1 MALGGAKNRPS
12 KMPLVPCAAEVPS
25 GAAAVGT
32 GPRSR
37 DIQGT
42 AAGHTRHSTTDTLM
56 PQGSFAARVKLVS
69 HALAAAA
76 VASLLSATMSAQAT
90 VRSGDLQMSI
100 DASGSLSALRHVPT
114 QRDYLAPGQP
124 APLLAVVN
132 GAQRLAPSGMTVRR
146 TRTGAMLAL
155 SFAAI
160 GARVDVEVQE
170 KPTHLLLTVR
180 HAEPAAAVH
189 AIIWG
194 PYPTTIGKTVGEVI
208 GVVRDGETALGLQ
221 VLNAKTLGGAL
232 PNAEG
237 STWARG
243 IAATS
248 AEFGSTIQAYA
259 INRDRERRVD
269 AWGGVYKNMPVT
281 PIPGE
286 TVVGSA
292 IALFA
297 SKDSE
302 TFARLERIAIVEK
315 LPRPTIDG
323 VWFPKTR
330 LYERSYM
337 ISSFGEAEADEML
350 TAVKRSGLYSLY
362 HEGPFKSWGHFV
374 LDEAQFPTG
383 RAGLRQIVTKAH
395 AAGVHLGVHTLTNF
409 INTNDPYVT
418 PVPDDRLSV
427 TGSST
432 LVRDISATQTSI
444 EVASPEYFAPVKD
457 NTLFTVKIGKELI
470 QYRAV
475 SEAPPF
481 LLLDVQRGAFGTTAA
496 AHGAGAT
503 VGKLFDHPYKVFFP
517 NFAMQ
522 REVATNLAAFL
533 NETGVDHIDFDGHEG
548 ALASGQGDYAVAVF
562 AEDVL
567 RQTKHDLING
577 TSISKTFYWH
587 IGSYYNW
594 GEPWYGGFKES
605 MQQYRIDN
613 QALFDRNYMPHM
625 LGWYLLTEQT
635 TLAEM
640 EWMLA
645 RAAGYAAGFAMVA
658 RPRALRGNAN
668 SGVLLDAIREWEDAR
683 MSGAFSD
690 AQRALLKDPA
700 NEFHLEKTGDGAWE
714 LSRMLLSPVLTRE
727 RVERQ
732 PGEPTSSTWRVEQTW
747 AEQPLQFRLTVAGK
761 SGAVRKIVLQV
772 DRFAPIT
779 IPDELAAG
787 ESVVYDGTAELR
799 VYDAL
804 GKPKARHTLTA
815 LPPRLAAGAHDVVL
829 DSEFVGDDAPVIQVQ
844 FKGRG
849 AGEVVRRR
857 R

>member
-1 MALGGAKNRPS
+1 MR
-12 KMPLVPCAAEVPS
+12 LVFSVLCA
-25 GAAAVGT
+25 
-32 GPRSR
+32 
-37 DIQGT
+37 IT
-42 AAGHTRHSTTDTLM
+42 A
-56 PQGSFAARVKLVS
+56 P
-69 HALAAAA
+69 ALAA
-76 VASLLSATMSAQAT
+76 QAT
-90 VRSGDLQMSI
+90 LRTGELQLRVDSV
-100 DASGSLSALRHVPT
+100 GQLSSWQHPLTKRE
-114 QRDYLAPGQP
+114 YLAQGQP
-124 APLLAVVN
+124 APLLSVVN
-132 GAQRLAPSGMTVRR
+132 GTQRVAPTRMTVRR
-146 TRTGAMLAL
+146 SRDSAILAL
-155 SFAAI
+155 AFAGLNAQ
-160 GARVDVEVQE
+160 VDVAITE
-170 KPTHLLLTVR
+170 KPTHLVLTVVR
-180 HAEPAAAVH
+180 AEPASAVH

-194 PYPTTIGKTVGEVI
+194 PYPTNIGKTVGEVI
-208 GVVRDGETALGLQ
+208 GVVRDGETAIGLQ

-232 PNAEG
+232 PNDEG

-243 IAATS
+243 IAAATT
-248 AEFGSTIQAYA
+248 ELGSTIQAYA

-269 AWGGVYKNMPVT
+269 AWGGVYKNMPVAR
-281 PIPGE
+281 IPGE

-297 SKDSE
+297 SKESD
-302 TFARLERIAIVEK
+302 TFARLERIAIAEM

-337 ISSFGEAEADEML
+337 ISSFGEADADEML
-350 TAVKRSGLYSLY
+350 AHAKRSGLYSLY

-374 LDEAQFPTG
+374 LDEAQFPNG
-383 RAGLRQIVTKAH
+383 RAALRQIVAKAK
-395 AAGVHLGVHTLTNF
+395 AAGLHLGVHTLTNF

-418 PVPDDRLSV
+418 PVPDDRLSE

-432 LVRDISATQTSI
+432 LVRDVSTTQTSI

-475 SEAPPF
+475 SESAPY

-496 AHGAGAT
+496 AHGAGAK

-517 NFAMQ
+517 DFAMQ
-522 REVATNLAAFL
+522 REVATNLANFL

-658 RPRALRGNAN
+658 RPKALRANQN

-683 MSGAFSD
+683 MSGAFSE

-714 LSRMLLSPVLTRE
+714 LSRMLLSPLFTRT

-732 PGEPTSSTWRVEQTW
+732 PGEPTSTTWRMEQTW
-747 AEQPLQFRLTVAGK
+747 AEQPLQFRLTVSGK
-761 SGAVRKIVLQV
+761 SGAVRKIVVQV

-779 IPDELAAG
+779 IPGELAAG

-804 GKPKARHTLTA
+804 GKPKERHTLTA
-815 LPPRLAAGAHDVVL
+815 APPRLAPGAHDVVM
-829 DSEFVGDDAPVIQVQ
+829 DSEFVGDEAPVVQVQ

-849 AGEVVRRR
+849 AGEAVRRR

>member
-1 MALGGAKNRPS
+1 MSRHL
-12 KMPLVPCAAEVPS
+12 L
-25 GAAAVGT
+25 AV
-32 GPRSR
+32 R
-37 DIQGT
+37 
-42 AAGHTRHSTTDTLM
+42 
-56 PQGSFAARVKLVS
+56 ARV
-69 HALAAAA
+69 ALCLLLA
-76 VASLLSATMSAQAT
+76 VILAPALPAQIT
-90 VRSGDLQMSI
+90 VRGGDLQLSV
-100 DASGSLSALRHVPT
+100 DATGRLTALRRIAT
-114 QRDYLAPGQP
+114 QRDHLATGQP
-124 APLLAVVN
+124 AALLTVVN
-132 GAQRLAPSGMTVRR
+132 GSQRLAPTGMTTRR
-146 TRTGAMLAL
+146 SRTGAVLTL
-155 SFAAI
+155 TFATI
-160 GARVDVEVQE
+160 SARVDVDVHE

-180 HAEPAAAVH
+180 RAEPAAAVH

-194 PYPTTIGKTVGEVI
+194 PYPTTIGTTVGEII

-232 PNAEG
+232 PNDEG

-243 IAATS
+243 IAAT
-248 AEFGSTIQAYA
+248 ATPFGSTIQAYA

-269 AWGGVYKNMPVT
+269 AWGGVYKNMPVA
-281 PIPGE
+281 PIAGE

-297 SKDSE
+297 SKASE
-302 TFARLERIAIVEK
+302 TFDRLERIAIAEK

-330 LYERSYM
+330 LYGRSYM
-337 ISSFGEAEADEML
+337 ISSFSEAEADEMI
-350 TAVKRSGLYSLY
+350 AYAKRSGLYSLY

-374 LDEAQFPTG
+374 LDETQFPNG
-383 RAGLRQIVTKAH
+383 RAGLRQVVARAK
-395 AAGVHLGVHTLTNF
+395 AAGLHLGVHTLTNF

-427 TGSST
+427 TGTST
-432 LVRDISATQTSI
+432 LVRDITPTQTEI

-475 SEAPPF
+475 SEAAPYR
-481 LLLDVQRGAFGTTAA
+481 LLDVQRGAFGTTAS
-496 AHGAGAT
+496 AHAAGAT

-522 REVATNLAAFL
+522 REVATNLATFL

-548 ALASGQGDYAVAVF
+548 ALASGQGDYALAVF

-567 RQTKHDLING
+567 RQTTHDLING

-587 IGSYYNW
+587 TGSYYNW

-635 TLAEM
+635 TLPEM

-645 RAAGYAAGFAMVA
+645 RAAGYSAGFAMVA
-658 RPRALRGNAN
+658 RPRALRANPN
-668 SGVLLDAIREWEDAR
+668 SGALLDAIREWEDAR
-683 MSGAFSD
+683 TSGAFSE

-700 NEFHLEKTGDGAWE
+700 NEFHLEKIGEGAWE
-714 LSRMLLSPVLTRE
+714 LSRMLLSPVFTRE

-732 PGEPTSSTWRVEQTW
+732 PGEPTSTTWRMEQTW
-747 AEQPLQFRLTVAGK
+747 AEQPLQFRLTVNGK

-779 IPDELAAG
+779 IPGELAAG
-787 ESVVYDGTAELR
+787 ESVVYDGSAELR

-804 GKPKARHTLTA
+804 GKPKARHTLTVT
-815 LPPRLAAGAHDVVL
+815 PPRLSAGVHDVVM
-829 DSEFVGDDAPVIQVQ
+829 DSEFAGDEPPVVQVQ

-849 AGEVVRRR
+849 AGEVVRRGPR
-857 R
+857 